1 MHRRVIEHKD
11 RRQGETAKPRA
22 QEGRVQ
28 DRCRR
33 AQEQRPGVGRRAKSN
48 SDEVPSENN
57 KQLDRKEGTN
67 HRVGEMKGGKVN
79 YELPEYLASKVIQ
92 SAATKL
98 ATSSIGLDSAF
109 NVNLI

>member
-1 MHRRVIEHKD
+1 M
-11 RRQGETAKPRA
+11 
-22 QEGRVQ
+22 
-28 DRCRR
+28 R

-79 YELPEYLASKVIQ
+79 YELPEYLASKVITETLERQ
-92 SAATKL
+92 
-98 ATSSIGLDSAF
+98 I
-109 NVNLI
+109 LIM